1 MNNYFLKGILF
12 LIISILGYVYHRW
25 WKSDKK
31 KKGEKL
37 FGYDK
42 TVRIVDDW
50 GFIIL
55 TAFGTI
61 ICFFAAFKN

>member
-1 MNNYFLKGILF
+1 MNNYFLKGIFF
-12 LIISILGYVYHRW
+12 LIMSILGYVYHRW

-31 KKGEKL
+31 KKGLKL

-55 TAFGTI
+55 TALGAI

>member
-12 LIISILGYVYHRW
+12 LIMSILGYVYHRW

-31 KKGEKL
+31 KKGLKL

-55 TAFGTI
+55 TALGAF
-61 ICFFAAFKN
+61 ICFFVAFQN

>member
-1 MNNYFLKGILF
+1 M
-12 LIISILGYVYHRW
+12 SILGYIYHRW

-31 KKGEKL
+31 KKGVKL

-55 TAFGTI
+55 TALGAI